1 MSETPIDSLSLRQA
15 RRIALAAQGFGKRS
29 ATAPNWRRMGAM
41 LETMGLLQIDS
52 VCVLMRSHYL
62 PLFSRLGAYPVDTL
76 DRKTFHPRHRSCFE
90 YWAHEA
96 SLLPMDTQPLLR
108 WRMERASRGE
118 GIWGN
123 IANFGRDRADYVAEV
138 LTAVADQGPTC
149 VRDLPDPGPRGK
161 GMWNRSN
168 GKTAL
173 EYLFWTGRVSA
184 ATRRGFE
191 RVYDLTERVLPAEII
206 DTPTPAEDDA
216 QRALLRIA
224 ARAHGVATE
233 PDLRDYFR
241 LPTEDSKARVRELVE
256 AGELLPVQV
265 EGWTQPAYL
274 DPAAYLPRWV
284 RGSALL
290 SPFDPLI
297 WERSRT
303 ERLFDF
309 YYRLE
314 IYTPAEKRTFGY
326 YVLPFLLDGALVA
339 RVDLKADRATG
350 RLLVQSA
357 HGEPDIDR
365 GRVVEALA
373 EELQRLATWQGLERV
388 VVTRR
393 GDLAAALQSQV
404 RETRAA
410 AA

>member
-1 MSETPIDSLSLRQA
+1 MSDKPIDSLSNRQA

-29 ATAPNWRRMGAM
+29 DNPPNWRRMGAM
-41 LETMGLLQIDS
+41 LDAMGLLQIDS

-76 DRKTFHPRHRSCFE
+76 DRKTFHPRQRACFE

-96 SLLPMDTQPLLR
+96 SLLPLETQPLLR
-108 WRMERASRGE
+108 WRMERAARGD

-123 IANFGRDRADYVAEV
+123 IARIGQERPDYVSEV
-138 LTAVADQGPTC
+138 LRAVTDQGPTC

-191 RVYDLTERVLPAEII
+191 RVYDLTERVLPEAVVEA
-206 DTPTPAEDDA
+206 PTPAEDEA

-265 EGWTQPAYL
+265 EGWSQPAYL
-274 DPAAYLPRWV
+274 HPEAKLPRWV

-297 WERSRT
+297 WERGRT

-314 IYTPAEKRTFGY
+314 IYTPAEKRTYGY

-339 RVDLKADRATG
+339 RVDLKADRAGG

-365 GRVVEALA
+365 GRVAEALA
-373 EELQRLATWQGLERV
+373 AELRHLADWQDLERV
-388 VVTRR
+388 TVARR
-393 GDLAAALQSQV
+393 GDLAAALQAALRQ
-404 RETRAA
+404 TGAA